1 MPRRIGEGE
10 ASRVVR
16 GEDRGK
22 GGFGK
27 QDFRGLPWGD
37 RSTRLYRESTRVLVA
52 ARLST
57 CVGFGVGD
65 DPARVHQLAS
75 VGEETHLALI
85 LVHAYAN
92 ILYGWS
98 PPDFVA
104 LTALWIVEHYAATIP
119 AEVVTHRLLLLDWL
133 RSPERVYDGSTS

>member
-1 MPRRIGEGE
+1 
-10 ASRVVR
+10 
-16 GEDRGK
+16 
-22 GGFGK
+22 
-27 QDFRGLPWGD
+27 
-37 RSTRLYRESTRVLVA
+37 
-52 ARLST
+52 
-57 CVGFGVGD
+57 VGD

-75 VGEETHLALI
+75 VGEENHLALI

-92 ILYGWS
+92 ILSGWS

-119 AEVVTHRLLLLDWL
+119 AEVVTHRLRLLDWL